1 MENLSEKEINN
12 EPENSSMPHEEP
24 KTNAP
29 ALEDNDEKTPI
40 SDHLKDDVMAR
51 VEDSEAPKQKQKKK
65 RRSIIILVLLVI
77 LIAIILNAFFT
88 IRDLFESIYTP
99 VDTIDLRDVEE
110 PVALGNDPFSL
121 LIIGND
127 RYGDGRLRERY
138 HPGEGY
144 LEVYDDEFPG
154 SADVV
159 MLVTVNPTEN
169 TTYVLSIPRDVRL
182 NIFGYGVEDRLTSAY
197 FWGGS
202 SVLINTIQQFLNIPI
217 DFYIELEKLGFM
229 SLIDA
234 IGGISLYND
243 HLEFGLGGY
252 NFPLGELELTGSQAM
267 NYVRMRSDDPND
279 DLGRQ
284 LRQRDVI
291 GALVN
296 ELISPTAI
304 THHQDIFAIVATY
317 VTTDLRFSEMVSV
330 ATDYN
335 VALSNIVNLYLT
347 GSYRSVDGLRYIV
360 ISASERNQISNR
372 LREHLELDALELE
385 EELDDVD

>member
-12 EPENSSMPHEEP
+12 KPENSSTLHEEP
-24 KTNAP
+24 KANAP
-29 ALEDNDEKTPI
+29 ALENDGKKT
-40 SDHLKDDVMAR
+40 KTNDVMAKN
-51 VEDSEAPKQKQKKK
+51 EDAEVSKKKQKKK
-65 RRSIIILVLLVI
+65 RRRIVI
-77 LIAIILNAFFT
+77 LILLAILIAVILNAVFAV
-88 IRDLFESIYTP
+88 RNLFESIHAP
-99 VDTIDLRDVEE
+99 VDTIDLRDVEDQF
-110 PVALGNDPFSL
+110 VLGEDPFSL

-169 TTYVLSIPRDVRL
+169 TTYVLSIPREVRL
-182 NIFGYGVEDRLTSAY
+182 NIFGYDVEDRLTSAY
-197 FWGGS
+197 FWGGPS
-202 SVLINTIQQFLNIPI
+202 TLINTVQQFLNIPI
-217 DFYIELEKLGFM
+217 DFYIELEMLGFM

-243 HLEFGLGGY
+243 HLEFEQWGY
-252 NFPLGELELTGSQAM
+252 DFPLGELELTGSQAM
-267 NYVRMRSDDPND
+267 GYVRMRREDPDD

-296 ELISPTAI
+296 ELISPTAV
-304 THHQDIFAIVATY
+304 THHQEIFGIVATY

-330 ATDYN
+330 AADYN
-335 VALSNIVNLYLT
+335 AALSNIVNLYLT
-347 GSYRSVDGLRYIV
+347 GSYRSIDGWRYIV

-372 LREHLELDALELE
+372 LREHLELDAVELE
-385 EELDDVD
+385 EEEVELDDED